1 MGAKQTTASPSS
13 DLSKT
18 VEMNEALV
26 LGSVRQHELAE
37 AAEKLNAQLQAEIA
51 ERKQAED
58 ALRRARDYAENIVAS
73 VRVPLVVLD
82 AALRVRTASRV
93 FCEHFRVA
101 LAETEGRLIYD
112 LGNRQWDIPAL
123 RTLLEEVLPE
133 KNEIANYEVRHTFEQ
148 LGPRIIL
155 LNACRLAQV
164 PDAEPLVIL
173 SLEDI
178 TAREAAGA
186 ALEESDEQF
195 RAIADNIPQLA
206 WLANAEPRVIWF
218 NKVWLDYT
226 GTTVEENVGDGW
238 KRAHHPD
245 HLAAVAEKFER
256 ALREGLDWEDTF
268 PLRRHDGEYRWFLS
282 RMKVI
287 RDEAGEVVRFF
298 GTNTDITER
307 RAAEEALRA
316 SEERYRGII
325 DSSPDCIK
333 VLDLEGRL
341 LSMEAGQEML
351 GITDLAPLLGTSW
364 LDFWVR
370 EEDRAG
376 ARGAI
381 AAAALGGEGKFVG
394 FYRTPHGEDIW
405 WDVAVTPVRDA
416 SGRPARLLA
425 VSRDVTERQAM
436 EAMLVARAA
445 ELAQADRSKDEFLAM
460 LAHEL
465 RNPLAPLRNAA
476 EILQSAGVSAEER
489 AQAQRIIGRQIEN
502 MSHMIDDLLD
512 VSRITEGKIT
522 LRKKAVSLEAVL
534 TAATSLARSGCAAH
548 HQELTITLPAE
559 PVWLNADATRL
570 EQVFNNLLG
579 NACKYSGDGCHIA
592 LHAEVVEA
600 EAGATSSSYSPSPS
614 SSSGT
619 TGSEDRAGVG
629 GRGRGRGDAREIL
642 ITVTDDGIGIDPEL
656 LPRVFDLFVQ
666 ASRTLDRAHGGLG
679 IGLTLVQRLVK
690 LHGGSIQARS
700 EGLGHGAQ
708 FIVRLPILAEAPP
721 PAPLPPAPAARD
733 IPRRILIVD
742 DNTDSARSL
751 AILQTRRGHITQT
764 AFTGPDAV
772 TAAAEFLPEVVLLDI
787 GLPGMDGFE
796 VARQIRAMPALSKV
810 FIIAMSGYG
819 RDEDRAEAKL
829 AGFDEYLVKP
839 VDLEQLRT
847 WLRERGEK

>member
-847 WLRERGEK
+847 WLRERV